1 MKTMLM
7 VISLVLGSTIPCPTQ
22 TMVLHRGSEKFPV
35 RELPDGGRSVVLDG
49 RTYFLVAKED
59 LAALSAEA
67 EVLRALV
74 TKNDTLF
81 AKHDA
86 LLSHYARF
94 EESAETLVRKQE
106 SQIEQAESINKA
118 YNELYN
124 ELKRIAGMSP
134 WSITGGIG
142 VQTFDTDA
150 RIMGALGFGYQHWT
164 AQYQFAQNY
173 NGVLVGFRLAL

>member
-1 MKTMLM
+1 MTLCL
-7 VISLVLGSTIPCPTQ
+7 ILGCFVLCPGQ
-22 TMVLHRGSEKFPV
+22 TMVLQRGIEKFPV

-59 LAALSAEA
+59 LAALSAES

-86 LLSHYARF
+86 LLSRYARF
-94 EESAETLVRKQE
+94 EESAETLVKKQE
-106 SQIEQAESINKA
+106 LQIEQAESINRA
-118 YNELYN
+118 YGSIYD

-134 WSITGGIG
+134 WSVAGGIG
-142 VQTFDTDA
+142 VNSFDSGP
-150 RIMGALGFGYQHWT
+150 RIMGALGLGYQHWT
-164 AQYQFAQNY
+164 AQYQFARNY
-173 NGVLVGFRLAL
+173 NGVIVGFRLAL

>member
-1 MKTMLM
+1 
-7 VISLVLGSTIPCPTQ
+7 
-22 TMVLHRGSEKFPV
+22 MVLQRGSEKFPV